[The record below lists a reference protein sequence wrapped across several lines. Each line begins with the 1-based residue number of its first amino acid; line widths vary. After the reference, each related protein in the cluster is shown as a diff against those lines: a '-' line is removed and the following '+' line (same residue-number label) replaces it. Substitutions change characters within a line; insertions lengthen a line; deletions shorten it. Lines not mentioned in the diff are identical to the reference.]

1 MKKFTNNF
9 FIRYYNFS
17 YNYLFKKLNSI
28 KFDLYEK
35 HFTNKKIYNLK
46 HSRGIGTSWLLNLK
60 KGHTIFKKK
69 IEANNLLNLTNYTF
83 FDLGCGCGV
92 ILIYCVKKFDFLA
105 YTGIDIVP
113 LYIDYAKKNIKLA
126 KLNTSKINVFVDDA
140 STIILECKP
149 YFIYLSNSFDAYIL
163 NEFLKNNVKNL
174 ILNKSVICYN
184 NFKEI
189 EVIKKYTSNIIY
201 NKNYKLSVCFF

>member
-9 FIRYYNFS
+9 FIRYYNFL

-35 HFTNKKIYNLK
+35 HYTNKKIYNLK
-46 HSRGIGTSWLLNLK
+46 HSRGAGTSWLLNLK

-69 IEANNLLNLTNYTF
+69 IEANNLLNSTNYSF
-83 FDLGCGCGV
+83 FDLGCGFG
-92 ILIYCVKKFDFLA
+92 ITLIYCVKKFDFLS
-105 YTGIDIVP
+105 YSGIDIVP

-126 KLNTSKINVFVDDA
+126 KLNTSKINVFVNDA
-140 STIILECKP
+140 SVIILESKP
-149 YFIYLSNSFDAYIL
+149 YFIYFSNSFDAYIL

-184 NFKEI
+184 NSKEI